1 MQAYQLIKYGEASDA
16 FRLTDL
22 PTPKPGKG
30 QICIGVEAFGI
41 NYADVM
47 ARQGLYNDCPPLP
60 AVIGYDVV
68 GRVIALGTDSS
79 HFKIGDRV
87 TAMTRFGGYATE
99 VVTMEDAAVKITED
113 MDAIKAL
120 ALTTQ
125 YGTAWY
131 MATKAIQIFAGDK
144 VLIHAAAGGVGQ
156 ALVQIALKK
165 GATIFGTAGSEEKI
179 KLLPSHGVHHPI
191 NYRISPFEEEIKK
204 ILGREK
210 MDVVFDNIGGASV
223 KKGFRLLGA
232 AGRLVLYGAA
242 DMSGSR
248 FHLFKRISKGLAF
261 GIYHPA
267 QFMMA
272 SKSLIGVN
280 MLRLADER
288 PILLKQ
294 TLAEVVDEVS
304 KGHLC
309 PSDGNA
315 FSHTELSQAHRFM
328 EERKST
334 GKIGLYW
341 NK

>member
-1 MQAYQLIKYGEASDA
+1 MQAYQLIKYGEAADA

-22 PTPKPGKG
+22 PTPQPGRG
-30 QICIGVEAFGI
+30 QICIAVEAFGI

-68 GRVIALGTDSS
+68 GRVIALGPDSN
-79 HFKIGDRV
+79 HFKIGHRV

-99 VVTMEDAAVKITED
+99 VVTPEDAAVKIPED

-131 MATKAIQIFAGDK
+131 MATKAIQIFPGDK

-156 ALVQIALKK
+156 ALVQIALRQ
-165 GATIFGTAGSEEKI
+165 GATVFGTAGSVEKI
-179 KLLPSHGVHHPI
+179 KLLRSHGVHHPI

-204 ILGREK
+204 MLGQEK
-210 MDVVFDNIGGASV
+210 LDVVFDNIGGASV
-223 KKGFRLLGA
+223 KKGFHLLGA

-248 FHLFKRISKGLAF
+248 YHFFKRISTGLAF

-280 MLRLADER
+280 MLRIADER
-288 PILLKQ
+288 PKLLRH
-294 TLAEVVDEVS
+294 TIEEVVAEVL

-309 PSDGNA
+309 PSDGKA
-315 FSHTELSQAHRFM
+315 FSHTQLAEAHRFM

-334 GKIGLYW
+334 GKTGLYW